1 MWPQKGC
8 SSLKTR
14 LIHSRYAV
22 VSNNRF
28 HHQDNLDFVKY
39 LINIY
44 LLEGPGTQIQFFE
57 IFSKSKHFRTCYTNI
72 NFPRDFRSSLI
83 YNTSVRHECNTN
95 ATRVLH
101 EWHECDTSATRT
113 TQVRHEWKILIL
125 IMTRVKT
132 YFHTPTFTIRQVKDY
147 KERNSL
153 ILRTTFWECL
163 APMSKC
169 VWKMLH
175 KNWTF

>member
-39 LINIY
+39 LINIH

-95 ATRVLH
+95 ATRELH

-132 YFHTPTFTIRQVKDY
+132 YFHTPTFTIWQVKDY

-153 ILRTTFWECL
+153 ILRTTFWENL